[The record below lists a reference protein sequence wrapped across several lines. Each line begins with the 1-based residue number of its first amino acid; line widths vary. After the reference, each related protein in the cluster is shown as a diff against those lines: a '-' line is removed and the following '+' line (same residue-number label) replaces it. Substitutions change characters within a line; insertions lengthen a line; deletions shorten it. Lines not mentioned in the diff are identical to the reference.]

1 MGQGSGAGLISVGN
15 AGGKVL
21 LTYSG
26 TPSAP
31 YSTIAN
37 LFEAKGFRYWTFQ
50 ATDPVGSAQ
59 FVATAEIDGTIDPN
73 TASGALNRWF
83 KVGDIS
89 QEGTSL
95 NYNGPLVAVRVS
107 VTAYTSGTL
116 VILGF
121 ATP

>member
-1 MGQGSGAGLISVGN
+1 MGQGSGAGLVSVGN

-31 YSTIAN
+31 YSTIAYMP
-37 LFEAKGFRYWTFQ
+37 EAKGFRYWTFQ
-50 ATDPVGSAQ
+50 ATDPVGGSQFSA
-59 FVATAEIDGTIDPN
+59 TCEIDGSIDAQ
-73 TASGALNRWF
+73 TAAGTLNRWF
-83 KVGDIS
+83 KIGDIS
-89 QEGTSL
+89 TEAVSL
-95 NYNGPLVAVRVS
+95 NYTGPLACVRVT

-121 ATP
+121 AAP